1 MDDCATKSVGSPQRL
16 FDPHDLSVRVP
27 LPRAELATI
36 WRAKDGSR
44 VLSIVAGGKSHDFAL
59 SPAILVM
66 LVSEAMTD
74 LIRDRG

>member
-1 MDDCATKSVGSPQRL
+1 MDDCATKPGGSPQRL
-16 FDPHDLSVRVP
+16 LGPHDISVRLP

-36 WRAKDGSR
+36 WRASDGSR
-44 VLSIVAGGKSHDFAL
+44 VLSIVAGGKSHDFTL

-66 LVSEAMTD
+66 LAYEAMTD